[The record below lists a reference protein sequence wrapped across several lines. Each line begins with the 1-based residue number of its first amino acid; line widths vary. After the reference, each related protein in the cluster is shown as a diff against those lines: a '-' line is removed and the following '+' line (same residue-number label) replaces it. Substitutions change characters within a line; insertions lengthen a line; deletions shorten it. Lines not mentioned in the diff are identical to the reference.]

1 MYTCVKKMAVE
12 RSLVRFYFPVMALSL
27 SIWHRYIRDST
38 TFVRKS
44 EDAVEANRML
54 KFHIDV
60 SLDSII
66 ASVQAS
72 MKNRSYDVF
81 VQYGERGI
89 ILSIWHCPLANV
101 NVSRTYNTKS
111 Q

>member
-1 MYTCVKKMAVE
+1 MALK
-12 RSLVRFYFPVMALSL
+12 RSVVTFHFPVMALSL

-44 EDAVEANRML
+44 EGAVEANRML

-89 ILSIWHCPLANV
+89 ISSIWHCPWANV